1 MKEWQDL
8 ELDEMADWPLLPQC
22 LVALLLTGLLIAV
35 GSWYWLTPKSEQLAQ
50 IKQQEVELKMRLTN
64 RASQVAALPI
74 MKEQIEELNRR
85 YDKVMKQLPV
95 EKELATLLAG
105 INDIGV
111 RSGLEFQSIEWAP
124 IREQE
129 WYYELP
135 INMQLTGSYKQMGH
149 FAASVARLSRI
160 VNLKDIDLKM
170 IEQKGL
176 QETLAMKVSASTYRF
191 KAPKTQ

>member
-8 ELDEMADWPLLPQC
+8 NLDEMADWPLLPQC

-35 GSWYWLTPKSEQLAQ
+35 GYWYWYWYWYWLTPKSEQLAQ

-111 RSGLEFQSIEWAP
+111 RSGLQFQSIEWHLFGTRVVLRIAN
-124 IREQE
+124 QHAV
-129 WYYELP
+129 
-135 INMQLTGSYKQMGH
+135 T
-149 FAASVARLSRI
+149 SRWVI
-160 VNLKDIDLKM
+160 LQHPLLGFPESSILKIL
-170 IEQKGL
+170 I
-176 QETLAMKVSASTYRF
+176 
-191 KAPKTQ
+191 

>member
-8 ELDEMADWPLLPQC
+8 DLDEMADWPLLPQC

-35 GSWYWLTPKSEQLAQ
+35 GYWYWYWYWYWLTPKSEQLAQ

-135 INMQLTGSYKQMGH
+135 INMQLQADGS
-149 FAASVARLSRI
+149 FCSIRC
-160 VNLKDIDLKM
+160 
-170 IEQKGL
+170 
-176 QETLAMKVSASTYRF
+176 SAFPNRQS
-191 KAPKTQ
+191 